1 MASQGGGDG
10 STGSQVDAQ
19 HPEPLGL
26 HRRAHCLLVASRSGS
41 PPGMGG
47 PHWSFLGFQ
56 NTFLVFLDSSGNLPM
71 YSEGT
76 RGTNNSS
83 TFLTVRCETVWIKRS
98 PGIPQF
104 KPSLGRISALWSSE
118 ILWEYAQMCCSSILL
133 DLGDLKVFGFTSLS
147 SLKRYF
153 SYFVIILLHL
163 SYFPP
168 FRVHISPC

>member
-56 NTFLVFLDSSGNLPM
+56 NTFRWATAIRIVWRVGGAGNRK
-71 YSEGT
+71 YD
-76 RGTNNSS
+76 NIN
-83 TFLTVRCETVWIKRS
+83 V
-98 PGIPQF
+98 
-104 KPSLGRISALWSSE
+104 
-118 ILWEYAQMCCSSILL
+118 
-133 DLGDLKVFGFTSLS
+133 
-147 SLKRYF
+147 
-153 SYFVIILLHL
+153 
-163 SYFPP
+163 
-168 FRVHISPC
+168 